1 MVSSEEF
8 YDLSQEDQQNLVA
21 DRRVVL
27 NQSPVNKIPEY
38 GAPIRVLDKPFATAI
53 FDKLQSSQYTIS
65 ELADEIGVRE
75 KHVRRIINKH
85 RHQRFED
92 LLEEYQAVLRAKDT
106 RGPAVVYSLESIP
119 YFARVIDP
127 TLSCSLLEWTDE
139 LLTRFDTTRQIP
151 CGKVTEIDEDYAF
164 VIADYWGFDPDDAF
178 DYLTEFNRRYVE
190 TALGPLPVVETEE
203 EYGSVRSRFAEPS
216 TVQSRRK
223 NIDENTPQR
232 KVEMF
237 ADEYDTGALGM
248 SFFQCLSLTVFDLM
262 EYAGHQNPAIEGVV
276 QKQLKRALEWLEPE
290 SEEGRYAPPQPEQ
303 EPTVV
308 EDPEQSG
315 TNQATDGSDEG
326 LDWDERELLIELV
339 GLTQELGGLPS
350 ETDIDDRTPYSHEEY
365 EQQFGS
371 IMNAFRLAGILS
383 EGASTSQ

>member
-1 MVSSEEF
+1 MVASEEF
-8 YDLSQEDQQNLVA
+8 YELPQEDQQSLVA
-21 DRRVVL
+21 DRRVIL
-27 NQSPVNKIPEY
+27 NQSPINKIPEY
-38 GAPIRVLDKPFATAI
+38 GAPIRVLDKPLATVI
-53 FDKLQSSQYTIS
+53 FDKLRSSQYTIS
-65 ELADEIGVRE
+65 ELANEIGVRE
-75 KHVRRIINKH
+75 KHVRHIINKH
-85 RHQRFED
+85 RHRRFED

-106 RGPAVVYSLESIP
+106 RGPAVVYSLESVP
-119 YFARVIDP
+119 YFARVVDP
-127 TLSCSLLEWTDE
+127 TLSCSLLRWTDE

-151 CGKVTEIDEDYAF
+151 GGKVTEIDEDYAF

-203 EYGSVRSRFAEPS
+203 QYGSVRNRFAEPA

-223 NIDENTPQR
+223 NIDGNTPQR

-248 SFFQCLSLTVFDLM
+248 SFFQCFSLTMFDLM
-262 EYAGHQNPAIEGVV
+262 EYACHRNPAIEDVI
-276 QKQLKRALEWLEPE
+276 QEQLEKALEWLEPE
-290 SEEGRYAPPQPEQ
+290 SEEGGYAPPQPEQ

-308 EDPEQSG
+308 GDPGQSETG
-315 TNQATDGSDEG
+315 QTTDGSDEG
-326 LDWDERELLIELV
+326 LNWNERELLIELV

-350 ETDIDDRTPYSHEEY
+350 ETDIDDQTPYSHEEY

-371 IMNAFRLAGILS
+371 LMNAFRLAGILS
-383 EGASTSQ
+383 EGVSTSQ